1 MRNNHASVARRAH
14 RAQRPRPTQLVAPKL
29 HEASFRACVLD
40 DPARNC
46 DAHSDPADGFAD
58 RVVVREV
65 LEKRVEAT
73 DSLQRFAAH
82 RDRRTEARP
91 CQAQRKAN
99 QHIGQEVVI
108 DRHAGKPRP
117 EAGHGRAAIQAG
129 DQPDARLCECR
140 DCPREIIAFDRNV
153 AVRQHHDLV
162 PDTALQSDQRGN
174 LRIRSSRMCRY
185 QQLQIRARSF
195 GDQAIDNRNSRIV
208 RVLHPEQDLHRAGII
223 LIAKRCQFVVQ
234 AEFGAVQRLEDGDA
248 RERGGLARVFACESA
263 HRHGRDQGIDATRG
277 RQDEKAGYEPG
288 CDCVKHERSASGL
301 SQVTSVH

>member
-99 QHIGQEVVI
+99 QLDAAQASFKRAVELKG
-108 DRHAGKPRP
+108 D
-117 EAGHGRAAIQAG
+117 EADYHFNLATTYR
-129 DQPDARLCECR
+129 R
-140 DCPREIIAFDRNV
+140 REKTDVKCTSRN
-153 AVRQHHDLV
+153 HS
-162 PDTALQSDQRGN
+162 QS
-174 LRIRSSRMCRY
+174 
-185 QQLQIRARSF
+185 
-195 GDQAIDNRNSRIV
+195 V
-208 RVLHPEQDLHRAGII
+208 
-223 LIAKRCQFVVQ
+223 
-234 AEFGAVQRLEDGDA
+234 
-248 RERGGLARVFACESA
+248 
-263 HRHGRDQGIDATRG
+263 
-277 RQDEKAGYEPG
+277 
-288 CDCVKHERSASGL
+288 
-301 SQVTSVH
+301 